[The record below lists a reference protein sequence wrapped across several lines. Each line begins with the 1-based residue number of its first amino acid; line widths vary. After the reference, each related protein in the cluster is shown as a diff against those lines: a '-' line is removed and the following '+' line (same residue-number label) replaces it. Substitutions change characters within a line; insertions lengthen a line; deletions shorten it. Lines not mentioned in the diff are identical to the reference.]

1 MEFNIE
7 KYEKMNVLPDANLEY
22 NNQVIAIL
30 KQKISNETPKPKV
43 PYAKPK
49 DVPLS
54 VMNSI
59 QYEKGRVVF

>member
-1 MEFNIE
+1 
-7 KYEKMNVLPDANLEY
+7 MNVLPDANLEY

-54 VMNSI
+54 VMNNI
-59 QYEKGRVVF
+59 QYEKGRFGF